1 MVDESVESEPSGKYV
16 GWKTTKKCT
25 VELKRNVGLVDYLF
39 SVGLSHV
46 ICSTF
51 IVIWSNVN
59 IQKKDQC
66 SLKFYTQTSQRAVLS
81 RHNTWGKMS

>member
-51 IVIWSNVN
+51 IVI
-59 IQKKDQC
+59 
-66 SLKFYTQTSQRAVLS
+66 
-81 RHNTWGKMS
+81 